1 MVVRSD
7 SDRLMRPVLAILVSD
22 PDLIAIVA
30 LAVSVMLGVPAWSS
44 FLQRKRNAQKLD
56 DVRDWTRPNG
66 AGSLVEMSERLLE
79 QVGLIH
85 HRLGMVESE
94 LSGVRGTVAT
104 SMSSADAHAEDD
116 DRRFVE
122 LEERVARMADLLDGF
137 ADELHAIGEQ
147 VAGCQRRGSGP

>member
-1 MVVRSD
+1 
-7 SDRLMRPVLAILVSD
+7 MRPVLAILVSD

-44 FLQRKRNAQKLD
+44 FLQRKRNAAKLD

-79 QVGLIH
+79 QLGLVN

-104 SMSSADAHAEDD
+104 SMSASDAHAEDD

-122 LEERVARMADLLDGF
+122 LEQRVDRMADLLDGF
-137 ADELHAIGEQ
+137 AEELHRVSEQ
-147 VAGCQRRGSGP
+147 VAGCGRQS